1 MLTLA
6 VQGCAAGAEMPTLRI
21 GSDGGLNH
29 LPLVVAREKGF
40 FTEQGVHVEMIEDAA
55 VGPYSN
61 SQSAMRGYVPTIER
75 GGRADIAVANGG
87 FFIDAVLNGSEAVA
101 IGTMTANPIYSLIV
115 RPEIET
121 YDDLRGRTITLTAP
135 WDGITLTALAL
146 LARNGIGPDDFN
158 FEAIRMSDARLECMR
173 SGQCAAII
181 AVQPIDIHAIDLGL
195 GFHRLGTTLEAGR
208 VTFYIEVV
216 RRQWAEMNRDTIVR
230 YLRAKAKAI
239 EYINDPNNRDEL
251 TMMISEITGEPPEIV
266 DRIVA
271 SYADPNLHIL
281 TRRGELDPDG
291 FDNLLQF
298 AKDAGYWE
306 GAFPPADQFID
317 LSYGQ
322 EAGIQ

>member
-1 MLTLA
+1 
-6 VQGCAAGAEMPTLRI
+6 
-21 GSDGGLNH
+21 
-29 LPLVVAREKGF
+29 
-40 FTEQGVHVEMIEDAA
+40 
-55 VGPYSN
+55 
-61 SQSAMRGYVPTIER
+61 
-75 GGRADIAVANGG
+75 
-87 FFIDAVLNGSEAVA
+87 
-101 IGTMTANPIYSLIV
+101 
-115 RPEIET
+115 
-121 YDDLRGRTITLTAP
+121 
-135 WDGITLTALAL
+135 
-146 LARNGIGPDDFN
+146 
-158 FEAIRMSDARLECMR
+158 
-173 SGQCAAII
+173 
-181 AVQPIDIHAIDLGL
+181 
-195 GFHRLGTTLEAGR
+195 
-208 VTFYIEVV
+208 
-216 RRQWAEMNRDTIVR
+216 MNRDTIVR

-251 TMMISEITGEPPEIV
+251 TMMISEITGERPEIV